1 MMIVTIAVVAVLVFI
16 VAFKLFRLVPISS
29 NAVLVSRSAL
39 TVMQDTD
46 LDDLEREKAIQQL
59 SISLLGIAFSIFMR
73 GILTVAVSAIPVFG
87 AGYLGLV
94 NSEDVFAYMFSFK
107 FILFS
112 SVFIIIALFLGRK
125 LWHSK

>member
-46 LDDLEREKAIQQL
+46 LDDLQREKAIQQL

>member
-87 AGYLGLV
+87 AGYFGLV
-94 NSEDVFAYMFSFK
+94 NSEEVFAYMFSFK